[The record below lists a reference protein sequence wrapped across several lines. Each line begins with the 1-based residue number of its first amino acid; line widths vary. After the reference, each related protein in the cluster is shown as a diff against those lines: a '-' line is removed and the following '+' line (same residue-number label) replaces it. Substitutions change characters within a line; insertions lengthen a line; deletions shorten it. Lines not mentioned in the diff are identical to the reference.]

1 MLNNFL
7 TELRRAIPSERIY
20 TDELRTLGWGTDAS
34 FYRQIPKVVIR
45 SDGEEEISQIVK
57 LCQKYKLPFTF
68 RAAGTSLSGQSC
80 TDSVLIVAGKHW
92 EKWSIED
99 SEESN
104 LNIKLQPGIV
114 GSRVNEILK
123 PYGRVFPPDPASIG
137 SAMVGGIVI
146 NNASGMNCGVHANSD
161 RMMVSARIIL
171 TDGTILDTGDK
182 ASREAFRQSH
192 PEFIKKIEE
201 LRDKVRADEEL
212 ASRIRTKYSIK
223 NVTGLNL
230 RPLIAYDDPFDIIAH
245 SMVGSEGTLAFLS
258 EVTMKTLIDYKY
270 KASAMVYFLTMKE
283 SCEAV
288 VAMKKLKAGEEDL
301 KMSAENLM
309 VKSAEM
315 LDYMSLNSVD
325 DPVFLQYKRDV
336 DAGKIEGV
344 EPGDY
349 HNLTAILT
357 ETKGITHE
365 QLLEK
370 IEKIKECLGQ
380 FRLYIPAEFT
390 EDPAVYGK
398 YWAIRSGI
406 FPSVGGT
413 RPVGTSCLIEDV
425 AFPIESLPEATV
437 KLQKLIADHGYSDAC
452 IYGHA
457 FEGNYHFI
465 LNQSFADEHEVARYA
480 EMMRDVAKLVVEGY
494 DGSLKAE
501 HGTGRNMAPFV
512 KYEWGEK
519 AYEAMRELKAIFD
532 PDGLLNQGVIFNDDP
547 DCFIKCLKPLPVLDY
562 DFDSVPDGG
571 HYLMDPKLS
580 TAKETIEQVKRA
592 NKCIECGFCEVNCM
606 SCGLTLS
613 SRMRIAVQREIRE
626 LEATGKNPE
635 RAATLRKQYKYYG
648 DQTCATDGLC
658 STSCPMKIN
667 TGELTHLIRQL
678 DMNRSKAGYKVGE
691 FAANHMAGIKSGL
704 RVVLDVAHAAHV
716 TLGPTLMTS
725 VCRTMNKMGL
735 PLWTTAMPKKKRQ
748 PKPSDLTQFIIEK
761 SLTPTPSPI
770 GEKNS
775 GAAEAAPSRGR
786 TEGASK
792 VVYFPS
798 CINQTMGQSKQG
810 GKKHDL
816 VDEVIQLMAKAGYE
830 VIFPEGMERM
840 CCGQIWE
847 SKGMLDI
854 ADRKSAELEAALWK
868 ASEEGKYPVLCAQSP
883 CLHRMKKVMGE
894 QEQNDARIGSA
905 EREEARREGKVM
917 KKMKLYEPA
926 EFIMKYLVPRL
937 DFHPID
943 RPIALHITCSTRQ
956 MGVADDLINLA
967 KLCSTK
973 VFLPEGVGCC
983 GFAGDRGFTYP
994 ELNKYGLRKLRP
1006 QIEANHIEV
1015 GYSNSR
1021 TCEIG
1026 LETNTGIPYMSIVY
1040 LVNECTTPK
1049 QLSE

>member
-1 MLNNFL
+1 MLNQFL
-7 TELRRAIPSERIY
+7 SDIRGFIPSDRIY

-45 SDGEEEISQIVK
+45 SDGEQEISKIVK
-57 LCQKYKLPFTF
+57 ACQKYKLPYTF

-92 EKWSIED
+92 EDFMLPPNGETIT
-99 SEESN
+99 
-104 LNIKLQPGIV
+104 LQPGIV
-114 GSRVNEILK
+114 GARVNEILK
-123 PYGRVFPPDPASIG
+123 PLGRVFPPDPASIG

-161 RMMVSARIIL
+161 RMMISAKIIL
-171 TDGTILDTGDK
+171 TDGTILDTGSEE
-182 ASREAFRQSH
+182 SREAFRKSH
-192 PEFIKKIEE
+192 PEFVKKIEA
-201 LRDKVRADEEL
+201 LRDKVRADEQL

-325 DPVFLQYKRDV
+325 DPVFLQYKKDV

-370 IEKIKECLGQ
+370 IEKIKACLGQ

-413 RPVGTSCLIEDV
+413 RPIGTSCLIEDV

-519 AYEAMRELKAIFD
+519 AFEVMKELKNIFD

-571 HYLMDPKLS
+571 HYLMDPTLS

-626 LEATGKNPE
+626 LEATGKDPE

-678 DMNRSKAGYKVGE
+678 DMNHSKLGYQVGE

-716 TLGPTLMTS
+716 TLGPTLMTN

-748 PKPSDLTQFIIEK
+748 PKKSDLTQFIIEK
-761 SLTPTPSPI
+761 SLPSPTPSLP
-770 GEKNS
+770 NS
-775 GAAEAAPSRGR
+775 STPL
-786 TEGASK
+786 K

-798 CINQTMGQSKQG
+798 CINQTMGQSRKG
-810 GKKHDL
+810 GKVHDL

-830 VIFPEGMERM
+830 VIFPEGMEKM

-894 QEQNDARIGSA
+894 REQSDACIGSA
-905 EREEARREGKVM
+905 EREEARPEGKVM
-917 KKMKLYEPA
+917 HKMKLYEPA

-943 RPIALHITCSTRQ
+943 RPVALHITCSTRQ

-967 KLCSTK
+967 KMCSTK
-973 VFLPEGVGCC
+973 VYLPEGVGCC
-983 GFAGDRGFTYP
+983 GFAGDRGFTFP
-994 ELNKYGLRKLRP
+994 EMNRYALRKLRP
-1006 QIEANHIEV
+1006 QIEFNHIEV

-1040 LVNECTTPK
+1040 LVNECTTAK
-1049 QLSE
+1049 K

>member
-1 MLNNFL
+1 MLDQFL
-7 TELRRAIPSERIY
+7 SDLKQLLPNDRIY

-45 SDGEEEISQIVK
+45 SDGEEEISKIIQ
-57 LCQKYKLPFTF
+57 LCQKHKMPLTF

-92 EKWSIED
+92 EKYEIGKNQD
-99 SEESN
+99 T
-104 LNIKLQPGIV
+104 IKLQPGIV
-114 GSRVNEILK
+114 GARVNEILK

-171 TDGTILDTGDK
+171 TDGTILDTSNEE
-182 ASREAFRQSH
+182 SRRAFRQSH
-192 PEFIKKIEE
+192 PEFLEKIEA
-201 LRDKVRADEEL
+201 LRDKVRANEKL

-230 RPLIAYDDPFDIIAH
+230 RPLVAYDDPFDIIAH

-258 EVTMKTLIDYKY
+258 EVTMKTLHDYKY

-288 VAMKKLKAGEEDL
+288 VAMKKMKAGEDDL
-301 KMSAENLM
+301 TYSAENLV

-315 LDYMSLNSVD
+315 LDYMSLASVD
-325 DPVFLQYKRDV
+325 DPVYLQYKKDV
-336 DAGKIEGV
+336 DAGKIPDV
-344 EPGDY
+344 KPGDY
-349 HNLTAILT
+349 KGLTAILT

-370 IEKIKECLGQ
+370 IAKIQDCLSQ
-380 FRLYIPAEFT
+380 FKLYIPAEFT

-413 RPVGTSCLIEDV
+413 RPIGTSCLIEDV

-437 KLQKLIADHGYSDAC
+437 KLQKLIADHGYNDAC

-512 KYEWGEK
+512 QYEWGDE
-519 AYEAMRELKAIFD
+519 AYEAMKELKAIFD
-532 PDGLLNQGVIFNDDP
+532 PDNLLNRGVIFNYDP
-547 DCFIKCLKPLPVLDY
+547 DCFIKDLKPLPVLDY
-562 DFDSVPDGG
+562 DFASVPDGG
-571 HYLMDPKLS
+571 HYLMEPEHS

-613 SRMRIAVQREIRE
+613 SRMRIAVQREILY
-626 LEATGKNPE
+626 LEKTGQNPE

-648 DQTCATDGLC
+648 DQTCAADGLC

-678 DMNRSKAGYKVGE
+678 DMNKNPMGYKVGE

-704 RVVLDVAHAAHV
+704 RVVLDVAHVAHV
-716 TLGPTLMTS
+716 TLGPTLMTT
-725 VCRTMNKMGL
+725 VCRTMNKMGM

-748 PKPSDLTQFIIEK
+748 PKKSDLTQFIIEK
-761 SLTPTPSPI
+761 SIPHH
-770 GEKNS
+770 
-775 GAAEAAPSRGR
+775 
-786 TEGASK
+786 EGQHSDLK

-798 CINQTMGQSKQG
+798 CINQTMGLSKEAPF
-810 GKKHDL
+810 KHAL

-868 ASEEGKYPVLCAQSP
+868 ASEQGKYPVLCGQSP
-883 CLHRMKKVMGE
+883 CLHRMK
-894 QEQNDARIGSA
+894 
-905 EREEARREGKVM
+905 KVM

-926 EFIMKYLVPRL
+926 EFIMTYLKDRL
-937 DFHPID
+937 DFHPTD
-943 RPIALHITCSTRQ
+943 KPIAIHITCSTRQ
-956 MGVADDLINLA
+956 MGVDKDMIALA
-967 KLCSTK
+967 KLCSNN
-973 VFLPEGVGCC
+973 VLIPEGVGCC
-983 GFAGDRGFTYP
+983 GFAGDRGFTFP
-994 ELNKYGLRKLRP
+994 ELNRYGLRKLKP
-1006 QIEANHIEV
+1006 QIEKNKIEV

-1026 LETNTGIPYMSIVY
+1026 LEANTGIPYLNIVH
-1040 LVNECTTPK
+1040 LVNISTTAK
-1049 QLSE
+1049 K

>member
-1 MLNNFL
+1 MIQQFL
-7 TELRRAIPSERIY
+7 SELRQFILSDRVY

-45 SDGEEEISQIVK
+45 SDGEAEISKIVQ
-57 LCQKYKLPFTF
+57 LCKKHKCPFTF

-92 EKWSIED
+92 EKYELAAD
-99 SEESN
+99 KES
-104 LNIKLQPGIV
+104 IKLQPGIV
-114 GSRVNEILK
+114 GGRVNQILK

-137 SAMVGGIVI
+137 SAMVGGIVV

-161 RMMVSARIIL
+161 RMMLSARIIL
-171 TDGTILDTGDK
+171 TDGTVLDTGSEE
-182 ASREAFRQSH
+182 SREEFRKTH
-192 PEFIKKIEE
+192 PDFLDRIEK
-201 LRDKVRADEEL
+201 LRDRVRADKDL
-212 ASRIRTKYSIK
+212 ADRISRKYSIK

-230 RPLIAYDDPFDIIAH
+230 RPLVAYDDPFDIIAH
-245 SMVGSEGTLAFLS
+245 SMVGSEGTLGFLS
-258 EVTMKTLIDYKY
+258 EVTMKTLKDYPF
-270 KASAMVYFLTMKE
+270 KASAMVYFMTMKE

-288 VAMKKLKAGEEDL
+288 VAMKKMKAGEEDL
-301 KMSAENLM
+301 AYSAENLV

-315 LDYMSLNSVD
+315 LDYKSLSSVD
-325 DPVFLQYKRDV
+325 DPVYLQYQKDV

-365 QLLEK
+365 QLLDK
-370 IEKIKECLGQ
+370 IERIKECLGQ
-380 FRLYIPAEFT
+380 FRLYIPADCAPHSDLQVGEFT

-437 KLQKLIADHGYSDAC
+437 KLQKLIADHGYDDAC

-465 LNQSFADEHEVARYA
+465 LNQSFKSKNEVDRYA

-512 KYEWGEK
+512 KYEWGDK
-519 AYEAMRELKAIFD
+519 AYEVMKELKAIFD

-547 DCFIKCLKPLPVLDY
+547 ECFIKCLKPLPVLDY
-562 DFDSVPDGG
+562 DFKSIPDGG
-571 HYLMDPKLS
+571 SYLMNSKLS

-613 SRMRIAVQREIRE
+613 SRMRIAVQREICY
-626 LEATGKNPE
+626 LEATGANPQ
-635 RAATLRKQYKYYG
+635 RAAALRKQYKYYG

-678 DMNRSKAGYKVGE
+678 DMNRSTLGYQVGE

-716 TLGPTLMTS
+716 TLGPTLMTN
-725 VCRTMNKMGL
+725 VCRGMNKLGL

-748 PKPSDLTQFIIEK
+748 PKKSDLTQFIIEK
-761 SLTPTPSPI
+761 SIPQK
-770 GEKNS
+770 EKEHS
-775 GAAEAAPSRGR
+775 DL
-786 TEGASK
+786 K

-810 GKKHDL
+810 GKIHDL

-830 VIFPEGMERM
+830 VIFPEGMEKM
-840 CCGQIWE
+840 CCGQSWE

-868 ASEEGKYPVLCAQSP
+868 ASERGKYPVLCAQSP
-883 CLHRMKKVMGE
+883 CLHRM
-894 QEQNDARIGSA
+894 R
-905 EREEARREGKVM
+905 KVM

-926 EFIMKYLVPRL
+926 EFIMTYLVDRL

-943 RPIALHITCSTRQ
+943 RPLALHITCSTRQ
-956 MGVADDLINLA
+956 MGVADHLINLA
-967 KLCSTK
+967 KMCSTK

-983 GFAGDRGFTYP
+983 GFAGDRGFTFP

-1040 LVNECTTPK
+1040 LVNECTTK
-1049 QLSE
+1049 KG

>member
-1 MLNNFL
+1 MTTSTNAKPEVDSRQYKVFL
-7 TELRRAIPSERIY
+7 DEIKQFIPSDRIY

-34 FYRQIPKVVIR
+34 FYRQIPKAVIR
-45 SDGEEEISQIVK
+45 SDGEEEVSKIIRA
-57 LCQKYKLPFTF
+57 CNKYKLPFTF
-68 RAAGTSLSGQSC
+68 RAAGTSLSGQSIS
-80 TDSVLIVAGKHW
+80 DSILIVAGKHW
-92 EKWSIED
+92 EKYEIGPGQD
-99 SEESN
+99 T
-104 LNIKLQPGIV
+104 IRMQPGIV

-137 SAMVGGIVI
+137 SAMVGGIVC

-161 RMMVSARIIL
+161 RMMVSARLIL
-171 TDGTILDTGDK
+171 TDGTVVDTGDEQSK
-182 ASREAFRQSH
+182 AAFRKSH
-192 PEFIKKIEE
+192 PEFIQKIEA
-201 LRDKVRADEEL
+201 LRDKVRADKEL
-212 ASRIRTKYSIK
+212 AERIRVKYSIK

-230 RPLIAYDDPFDIIAH
+230 RPLIAYDDPFDIMAH

-258 EVTMKTLIDYKY
+258 EVTMKTLHDYKF

-288 VAMKKLKAGEEDL
+288 VAMKKLKSGEEDL
-301 KMSAENLM
+301 KMSAENLV

-325 DPVFLQYKRDV
+325 DPVYLQYKKDV

-344 EPGDY
+344 KPGDY

-365 QLLEK
+365 QLLSK
-370 IEKIKECLGQ
+370 IKQIKECLGQ

-425 AFPIESLPEATV
+425 AFHIEDLPEATV

-465 LNQSFADEHEVARYA
+465 LNQSFKSDSEVKRYE
-480 EMMRDVAKLVVEGY
+480 EMMRDVARLVVEEY

-512 KYEWGEK
+512 KYEWRDK
-519 AYEAMRELKAIFD
+519 AYEAMKELKAIFD
-532 PDGLLNQGVIFNDDP
+532 PNGLLNQGVIFNDDP
-547 DCFIKCLKPLPVLDY
+547 ECFIKCLKPLPVLDY
-562 DFDSVPDGG
+562 DFDKVPDGG
-571 HYLMDPKLS
+571 VYLKLEGGTVS
-580 TAKETIEQVKRA
+580 TAKETIAAVKRA

-626 LEATGKNPE
+626 LENTGANPE
-635 RAATLRKQYKYYG
+635 RVATLKKQYKYYG

-667 TGELTHLIRQL
+667 TGELTHLIRQM
-678 DMNRSKAGYKVGE
+678 DMLHNKMGYKVGE
-691 FAANHMAGIKSGL
+691 FAANHMSGIKSGL
-704 RVVLDVAHAAHV
+704 RVVLDVAHLGHV
-716 TLGPTLMTS
+716 TLGPKLMTNI
-725 VCRTMNKMGL
+725 CRGMNKMGL
-735 PLWTTAMPKKKRQ
+735 PLWTTAMPKKKKQ
-748 PKPSDLTQFIIEK
+748 PKPGSHVGKAETEDL
-761 SLTPTPSPI
+761 
-770 GEKNS
+770 
-775 GAAEAAPSRGR
+775 
-786 TEGASK
+786 K

-798 CINQTMGQSKQG
+798 CINQTMGLSKEAPVE
-810 GKKHDL
+810 HPL
-816 VDEVIQLMAKAGYE
+816 VDEVCHLLNKAGYE
-830 VIFPEGMERM
+830 VIFPENMNKM

-854 ADRKSAELEAALWK
+854 ADRKSGELEEALWK
-868 ASEEGKYPVLCAQSP
+868 ASEQGRYPVLCAQSP
-883 CLHRMKKVMGE
+883 CLHRMKKVM
-894 QEQNDARIGSA
+894 
-905 EREEARREGKVM
+905 

-926 EFIMKYLVPRL
+926 EFIMTFLKDRL

-943 RPIALHITCSTRQ
+943 RRIALHLTCSTRE
-956 MGVADDLINLA
+956 MGVADDLIALA
-967 KLCSTK
+967 KLCSNN
-973 VFLPEGVGCC
+973 VYLPEGVGCC
-983 GFAGDRGFTYP
+983 GFAGDRGFTFP
-994 ELNKYGLRKLRP
+994 EMNKYALRKLRP
-1006 QIEANHIEV
+1006 QIEEHHIEV

-1026 LETNTGIPYMSIVY
+1026 LQTNTGIPYMSIVY
-1040 LVNECTTPK
+1040 LVNECTTK
-1049 QLSE
+1049 KAK

>member
-1 MLNNFL
+1 MPMTNNSLSQVYVDFL
-7 TELRRAIPSERIY
+7 RDLKQFVSSDRVY

-45 SDGEEEISQIVK
+45 SDGEEEISQIVS
-57 LCQKYKLPFTF
+57 LCKKYRLPFTF

-92 EKWSIED
+92 EKYSLADNRETIT
-99 SEESN
+99 
-104 LNIKLQPGIV
+104 LQPGIV
-114 GSRVNEILK
+114 GARVNEILR

-137 SAMVGGIVI
+137 AAMVGGIVI

-161 RMMVSARIIL
+161 RMLVSARIIL
-171 TDGTILDTGDK
+171 TDGTILDTGNPE
-182 ASREAFRQSH
+182 SRKRFSESH
-192 PEFIKKIEE
+192 PELIARIEA
-201 LRDKVRADEEL
+201 LRDRVRADEEL
-212 ASRIRTKYSIK
+212 RTRILNKYSIK

-230 RPLIAYDDPFDIIAH
+230 RPLVAYDDPFDIIAH

-258 EVTMKTLIDYKY
+258 EVTMRTLKDYPF
-270 KASAMVYFLTMKE
+270 KASAMVYFQSMRE

-288 VAMKKLKAGEEDL
+288 VAMKKLKAGNEDL
-301 KMSAENLM
+301 AMSAEQLM

-315 LDYMSLNSVD
+315 LDYKSLSSVD
-325 DPVFLQYKRDV
+325 DPVFLQYKKDV
-336 DAGKIEGV
+336 DAGRIEGV
-344 EPGDY
+344 QPGDY

-357 ETKGITHE
+357 ETKAVTHE
-365 QLLEK
+365 QLLQK
-370 IEKIKECLGQ
+370 IEKIKDCLSQ
-380 FRLYIPAEFT
+380 FRLYIPAESSSGDGSPISNDGVSFT
-390 EDPAVYGK
+390 EDPAVYGR

-437 KLQKLIADHGYSDAC
+437 KLQKLIADHGYDDAC

-465 LNQSFADEHEVARYA
+465 LNQSFADENEVARYA
-480 EMMRDVAKLVVEGY
+480 EMMRAVARLVVEGY

-519 AYEAMRELKAIFD
+519 AYDVMKELKAIFD

-547 DCFIKCLKPLPVLDY
+547 DCYIKCLKPLPVLDY
-562 DFDSVPDGG
+562 DFDAVPDGG
-571 HYLMDPKLS
+571 HYLMDPLLS
-580 TAKETIEQVKRA
+580 TAKETVEQVKRA

-613 SRMRIAVQREIRE
+613 SRMRIAVQREIRH
-626 LEATGKNPE
+626 LTAQLRVGGDSV
-635 RAATLRKQYKYYG
+635 AAIQDRLDTLKQQYKYYG

-678 DMNRSKAGYKVGE
+678 DMNESSLGYRVGE
-691 FAANHMAGIKSGL
+691 FAANHMAGIKKGL
-704 RVVLDVAHAAHV
+704 RVVLDVAHLGHI
-716 TLGPTLMTS
+716 TLGPSLMTS
-725 VCRTMNKMGL
+725 VCRGMNKMGL
-735 PLWTTAMPKKKRQ
+735 PLWTTAMPKKHRQ
-748 PKPSDLTQFIIEK
+748 PKKSDLTQFIIEK
-761 SLTPTPSPI
+761 SISHPSDV
-770 GEKNS
+770 S
-775 GAAEAAPSRGR
+775 HQTSDL
-786 TEGASK
+786 K

-798 CINQTMGQSKQG
+798 CINQTMGQSKSG
-810 GKKHDL
+810 GKIHDL

-830 VIFPEGMERM
+830 VVFPEGMERM

-868 ASEEGKYPVLCAQSP
+868 ASEEGKFPVLCAQSP
-883 CLHRMKKVMGE
+883 CLHRMRKVMH
-894 QEQNDARIGSA
+894 
-905 EREEARREGKVM
+905 
-917 KKMKLYEPA
+917 KMKLYEPA
-926 EFIMKYLVPRL
+926 EFIMKYLVDRL
-937 DFHPID
+937 DFHPTD
-943 RPIALHITCSTRQ
+943 KHIALHLTCSTRQ
-956 MGVADDLINLA
+956 MGVDKDMIALA
-967 KLCSTK
+967 KLCSTN

-983 GFAGDRGFTYP
+983 GFAGDRGFTFP
-994 ELNKYGLRKLRP
+994 ELNRYGLRKLRP

-1026 LETNTGIPYMSIVY
+1026 LETNAGIPYMSIVY

-1049 QLSE
+1049 K

>member
-1 MLNNFL
+1 MIQQFL
-7 TELRRAIPSERIY
+7 SELRQFIPSDRVY

-45 SDGEEEISQIVK
+45 SDGEAEISKIVQ
-57 LCQKYKLPFTF
+57 LCKKHKCPFTF

-92 EKWSIED
+92 EKYELAAD
-99 SEESN
+99 KES
-104 LNIKLQPGIV
+104 IKLQPGIV
-114 GSRVNEILK
+114 GGRVNQILK

-137 SAMVGGIVI
+137 SAMVGGIVV

-161 RMMVSARIIL
+161 RMMLSARIIL
-171 TDGTILDTGDK
+171 PDGTVLDTGSEE
-182 ASREAFRQSH
+182 SREEFRKTH
-192 PEFIKKIEE
+192 PDFLDRIEK
-201 LRDKVRADEEL
+201 LRDRVRADKDL
-212 ASRIRTKYSIK
+212 ADRISRKYSIK

-230 RPLIAYDDPFDIIAH
+230 RPLVAYDDPFDIIAH
-245 SMVGSEGTLAFLS
+245 SMVGSEGTLGFLS
-258 EVTMKTLIDYKY
+258 EVTMKTLKDYPF
-270 KASAMVYFLTMKE
+270 KASAMVYFMTMKE

-288 VAMKKLKAGEEDL
+288 VAMKKMKAGEEDL
-301 KMSAENLM
+301 AYSAENLV

-315 LDYMSLNSVD
+315 LDYKSLSSVD
-325 DPVFLQYKRDV
+325 DPVYLQYQKDV

-365 QLLEK
+365 QLLDK
-370 IEKIKECLGQ
+370 IERIKECLGQ
-380 FRLYIPAEFT
+380 FRLYIPADCAPHSDLQVGEFT

-437 KLQKLIADHGYSDAC
+437 KLQKLIADHGYDDAC

-465 LNQSFADEHEVARYA
+465 LNQSFKSKNEVDRYA

-512 KYEWGEK
+512 KYEWGDK
-519 AYEAMRELKAIFD
+519 AYEVMKELKTIFD

-547 DCFIKCLKPLPVLDY
+547 ECFIKCLKPLPVLDY
-562 DFDSVPDGG
+562 DFKSIPDGG
-571 HYLMDPKLS
+571 SYLMDSKLS

-613 SRMRIAVQREIRE
+613 SRMRIAVQREICY
-626 LEATGKNPE
+626 LEATGANPQ
-635 RAATLRKQYKYYG
+635 RAAALRKQYKYYG

-678 DMNRSKAGYKVGE
+678 DMNRSTLGYQVGE

-716 TLGPTLMTS
+716 TLGPTLMTN
-725 VCRTMNKMGL
+725 VCRGMNKLGL

-748 PKPSDLTQFIIEK
+748 PKKSDLTQFIIEK
-761 SLTPTPSPI
+761 SIPQK
-770 GEKNS
+770 EKEHS
-775 GAAEAAPSRGR
+775 DL
-786 TEGASK
+786 K

-810 GKKHDL
+810 GKIHDL

-830 VIFPEGMERM
+830 VIFPEGMEKM

-868 ASEEGKYPVLCAQSP
+868 ASERGKYPVLCAQSP
-883 CLHRMKKVMGE
+883 CLHRM
-894 QEQNDARIGSA
+894 R
-905 EREEARREGKVM
+905 KVM

-926 EFIMKYLVPRL
+926 EFIMTYLVDRL

-943 RPIALHITCSTRQ
+943 RPLALHITCSTRQ
-956 MGVADDLINLA
+956 MGVADHLINLA
-967 KLCSTK
+967 KMCSTK

-983 GFAGDRGFTYP
+983 GFAGDRGFTFP

-1040 LVNECTTPK
+1040 LVNECTTK
-1049 QLSE
+1049 KG

>member
-1 MLNNFL
+1 MLNQFL
-7 TELRRAIPSERIY
+7 SDLRQVMSSDRIY

-34 FYRQIPKVVIR
+34 FYRQIPKVVVR
-45 SDGEEEISQIVK
+45 SDGEAEISKIVQ
-57 LCQKYKLPFTF
+57 LCRKYKLPFTF

-92 EKWSIED
+92 EKYKIINN
-99 SEESN
+99 EEF
-104 LNIKLQPGIV
+104 IKLQPGIV
-114 GSRVNEILK
+114 GARVNEILK

-171 TDGTILDTGDK
+171 TDGTILDMGDEE
-182 ASREAFRQSH
+182 SREAFRKSH
-192 PEFIKKIEE
+192 PEFLAKIEA

-258 EVTMKTLIDYKY
+258 EVTMKTLYDYKY

-288 VAMKKLKAGEEDL
+288 VAMKKLKAGEDDL
-301 KMSAENLM
+301 RMSAEDLM

-315 LDYMSLNSVD
+315 LDYKSLSSVD
-325 DPVFLQYKRDV
+325 DPVYLQYQKDV

-357 ETKGITHE
+357 ETKGVTHE

-370 IEKIKECLGQ
+370 IEAIKTCIGQ

-437 KLQKLIADHGYSDAC
+437 KLQKLIADHGYDDAC

-512 KYEWGEK
+512 KYEWGDK
-519 AYEAMRELKAIFD
+519 AYEIMKELKAIFD

-547 DCFIKCLKPLPVLDY
+547 DCFIKCLKPLPVLSFDY
-562 DFDSVPDGG
+562 DSVPDGG
-571 HYLMDPKLS
+571 KYLMDPKLS

-626 LEATGKNPE
+626 LEATGRDPQ

-667 TGELTHLIRQL
+667 TGELTHLIRQM
-678 DMNRSKAGYKVGE
+678 DMNNSTLGYQVGE

-716 TLGPTLMTS
+716 TLGPKLMTN

-735 PLWTTAMPKKKRQ
+735 PLWTTAMPKKRRQ

-761 SLTPTPSPI
+761 SIPQHEEQHSDF
-770 GEKNS
+770 
-775 GAAEAAPSRGR
+775 
-786 TEGASK
+786 K

-830 VIFPEGMERM
+830 VVFPKGMEKM

-854 ADRKSAELEAALWK
+854 ADRKSGELEKALWE
-868 ASEEGKYPVLCAQSP
+868 ASEQGKYPVLCAQSP
-883 CLHRMKKVMGE
+883 CLHRMKKVM
-894 QEQNDARIGSA
+894 
-905 EREEARREGKVM
+905 
-917 KKMKLYEPA
+917 KKMHLYEPA

-937 DFHPID
+937 DFHPTD

-967 KLCSTK
+967 KMCSTK
-973 VFLPEGVGCC
+973 VYLPEGVGCC
-983 GFAGDRGFTYP
+983 GFAGDRGFTFP
-994 ELNKYGLRKLRP
+994 EMNKYALRKLRP

-1049 QLSE
+1049 S

>member
-1 MLNNFL
+1 MNDQFLN
-7 TELRRAIPSERIY
+7 ELKQFVASDRIY
-20 TDELRTLGWGTDAS
+20 TDELRRLGWGTDAS
-34 FYRQIPKVVIR
+34 FYRQIPQIVVR
-45 SDGEEEISQIVK
+45 SDGEAEMARIVQ
-57 LCQKYKLPFTF
+57 LCQKYRLPFTF

-80 TDSVLIVAGKHW
+80 TDGVLIVAGKHW
-92 EKWSIED
+92 EKYKLADDHESIT
-99 SEESN
+99 
-104 LNIKLQPGIV
+104 LQPGIV
-114 GSRVNEILK
+114 GARVNEILR

-137 SAMVGGIVI
+137 SAMVGGILA

-161 RMMVSARIIL
+161 RMLVSARIIL

-182 ASREAFRQSH
+182 ESREQFSRTH
-192 PEFIKKIEE
+192 PEFIAKIEA
-201 LRDKVRADEEL
+201 LRDKVRADESL
-212 ASRIRTKYSIK
+212 ASRIRTKYLIK

-245 SMVGSEGTLAFLS
+245 SIVGSEGTLAFLS
-258 EVTMKTLIDYKY
+258 EATMKTLKDYPF
-270 KASAMVYFLTMKE
+270 KASAMVYFMTMKE

-288 VAMKKLKAGEEDL
+288 VAMKKMRAGKEDL
-301 KMSAENLM
+301 EYSAENLV

-315 LDYMSLNSVD
+315 LDYKSLSSVD
-325 DPVFLQYKRDV
+325 DPVYLKYKEDV
-336 DAGKIEGV
+336 DAGRIEGV
-344 EPGDY
+344 KPGDY

-357 ETKGITHE
+357 ETKGITHN

-370 IEKIKECLGQ
+370 IAAIKECLGT
-380 FRLYIPAEFT
+380 FRLYLPAEFT
-390 EDPAVYGK
+390 EDPAIYGK

-437 KLQKLIADHGYSDAC
+437 KLQKLIADHGYDDAC

-465 LNQSFADEHEVARYA
+465 LNQSFSDEHEVARYA
-480 EMMRDVAKLVVEGY
+480 EMMRDVAKLVVEEY

-519 AYEAMRELKAIFD
+519 AYEVMKELKAIFD
-532 PDGLLNQGVIFNDDP
+532 PTGLLNQGVIFNDDP
-547 DCFIKCLKPLPVLDY
+547 DCFIKYLKPLPVLDF

-571 HYLMDPKLS
+571 HYLMDSSLS

-613 SRMRIAVQREIRE
+613 SRMRIAVQREIRYLTAQIQGRE
-626 LEATGKNPE
+626 NSAADIRE
-635 RAATLRKQYKYYG
+635 RLDTLKRQYKYYG

-678 DMNRSKAGYKVGE
+678 DMNESPMGYKLGE

-704 RVVLDVAHAAHV
+704 RLVLDVAHLGHV
-716 TLGPTLMTS
+716 TLGPTLMTTIA
-725 VCRTMNKMGL
+725 RGMNKMGL

-761 SLTPTPSPI
+761 SVP
-770 GEKNS
+770 KNNS
-775 GAAEAAPSRGR
+775 QKQMAVSQL
-786 TEGASK
+786 K

-798 CINQTMGQSKQG
+798 CINQTMGQSRNG
-810 GKKHDL
+810 GKVHDL

-868 ASEEGKYPVLCAQSP
+868 ASEQGKHPVLCAQSP
-883 CLHRMKKVMGE
+883 CLHRM
-894 QEQNDARIGSA
+894 R
-905 EREEARREGKVM
+905 KVM

-926 EFIMKYLVPRL
+926 EFIMKYLVDRL
-937 DFHPID
+937 DFHQTD
-943 RPIALHITCSTRQ
+943 RIVALHLTCSTRQ
-956 MGVADDLINLA
+956 MGVDKDMIALA
-967 KLCSTK
+967 RLCSSN
-973 VFLPEGVGCC
+973 VFLPEGIGCC
-983 GFAGDRGFTYP
+983 GFAGDRGFTFP
-994 ELNKYGLRKLRP
+994 ELNRYGLRKLRP

-1026 LETNTGIPYMSIVY
+1026 LETNTGIPYMNIVY
-1040 LVNECTTPK
+1040 LVNECTTAK
-1049 QLSE
+1049 KA

>member
-1 MLNNFL
+1 MGWLKIENWECRMIKEFL
-7 TELRRAIPSERIY
+7 SDLRQFMPSDRIY

-34 FYRQIPKVVIR
+34 FYRQIPKVVLR
-45 SDGEEEISQIVK
+45 SDGEAEISKIVQ
-57 LCQKYKLPFTF
+57 LCKKYQLPFTF

-92 EKWSIED
+92 EGYRLADDHERIT
-99 SEESN
+99 
-104 LNIKLQPGIV
+104 LQPGIV
-114 GSRVNEILK
+114 GARVNQILK

-137 SAMVGGIVI
+137 SAMVGGIVV

-161 RMMVSARIIL
+161 RMMVSARMVL
-171 TDGTILDTGDK
+171 TDGTVLDTGDEE
-182 ASREAFRQSH
+182 SRAAFRRSH
-192 PEFIKKIEE
+192 LEMIKKIEA
-201 LRDKVRADEEL
+201 LRDRVRADEEL
-212 ASRIRTKYSIK
+212 ASRIRKKYSIK

-230 RPLIAYDDPFDIIAH
+230 RPLVAYDDPFDIIAH

-258 EVTMKTLIDYKY
+258 EVTMRTLKDYPY

-288 VAMKKLKAGEEDL
+288 VAMKKLKAGDEDL
-301 KMSAENLM
+301 AMSAENLM

-315 LDYMSLNSVD
+315 LDYMSLSSVD
-325 DPVFLQYKRDV
+325 DPVYLQYQKDV
-336 DAGKIEGV
+336 DAGKIPGV

-370 IEKIKECLGQ
+370 VERIKECLGQ
-380 FRLYIPAEFT
+380 FQLYIPAEFT
-390 EDPAVYGK
+390 EDPAIYGK

-437 KLQKLIADHGYSDAC
+437 KLQRLIADHGYADAC

-480 EMMRDVAKLVVEGY
+480 EMMRDVAKLVVEEY

-519 AYEAMRELKAIFD
+519 AYEVMKELKAIFD
-532 PDGLLNQGVIFNDDP
+532 PDGLLNRGVIFNDDP
-547 DCFIKCLKPLPVLDY
+547 DCFIKCLKPLPVLDFDY
-562 DFDSVPDGG
+562 DKVPDGG
-571 HYLMDPKLS
+571 HYLMDPSLS
-580 TAKETIEQVKRA
+580 TAQETVRQVKRA

-613 SRMRIAVQREIRE
+613 SRMRIAVQREIRH
-626 LEATGKNPE
+626 LTSTGENPE
-635 RAATLRKQYKYYG
+635 RLAKLKRQYKYYG

-667 TGELTHLIRQL
+667 TGELTHLIRQM
-678 DMNRSKAGYKVGE
+678 DMNESPTGYKIGE

-704 RVVLDVAHAAHV
+704 RVMLDVAHVAHV
-716 TLGPTLMTS
+716 TLGSTLMTDI
-725 VCRTMNKMGL
+725 CRGMNKMGL

-748 PKPSDLTQFIIEK
+748 PKPSDLTQMIIK
-761 SLTPTPSPI
+761 SI
-770 GEKNS
+770 EVRGEK
-775 GAAEAAPSRGR
+775 EEVRGKKQ
-786 TEGASK
+786 TSK

-798 CINQTMGQSKQG
+798 CINQTMGLSKESPVKQP
-810 GKKHDL
+810 L
-816 VDEVIQLMAKAGYE
+816 VDEICELMRKAGYE
-830 VIFPEGMERM
+830 VIFPEGMEKM

-883 CLHRMKKVMGE
+883 CLHRMKKVMH
-894 QEQNDARIGSA
+894 
-905 EREEARREGKVM
+905 
-917 KKMKLYEPA
+917 KMHLYEPA
-926 EFIMKYLVPRL
+926 EFIMKYLVERL

-943 RPIALHITCSTRQ
+943 RHVALHLTCSTRE
-956 MGVADDLINLA
+956 MGVDKDMITLA
-967 KLCSTK
+967 KMCSTN

-983 GFAGDRGFTYP
+983 GFAGDRGFTFP
-994 ELNKYGLRKLRP
+994 ELNQYGLRKLRP

-1026 LETNTGIPYMSIVY
+1026 LESNTGIPYMSIVY
-1040 LVNECTTPK
+1040 LVNECTSAK
-1049 QLSE
+1049 A

>member
-1 MLNNFL
+1 MTTTDNAMNGKKAQASHFHQENNNKFL
-7 TELRRAIPSERIY
+7 SELYQTLPKDRIY
-20 TDELRTLGWGTDAS
+20 TDELRTLAWGTDAG
-34 FYRQIPKVVIR
+34 FYRYIPRVVVR
-45 SDGEEEISQIVK
+45 SDGEKELAAIVK
-57 LCQKYKLPFTF
+57 TCRKHGVPFTF
-68 RAAGTSLSGQSC
+68 RAAGTSLSGQSVS
-80 TDSVLIVAGKHW
+80 DSVLIVAGKHW
-92 EKWSIED
+92 EQYTL
-99 SEESN
+99 EESGEV

-114 GSRVNEILK
+114 GARVNEILK
-123 PYGRVFPPDPASIG
+123 PFGRVFPPDPASIG
-137 SAMVGGIVI
+137 SAMVGGIVC

-171 TDGTILDTGDK
+171 TDGTIVDTGDEK
-182 ASREAFRQSH
+182 SKEEFRKSH
-192 PEFIKKIEE
+192 PEFIKKIED
-201 LRDKVRADEEL
+201 LRDRVRADEEL
-212 ASRIRTKYSIK
+212 SARIQKKYSIK

-230 RPLIAYDDPFDIIAH
+230 RPLIAYDDPFDIMAH

-258 EVTMKTLIDYKY
+258 EVTMKTLHDYKY
-270 KASAMVYFLTMKE
+270 KASAMVYFMTMKE

-288 VAMKKLKAGEEDL
+288 VAMKQLKSGDEDMA
-301 KMSAENLM
+301 MSAENLM

-315 LDYMSLNSVD
+315 LDYKSLSSVD
-325 DPVFLQYKRDV
+325 DPVYLQYQKDV

-344 EPGDY
+344 APGDY

-370 IEKIKECLGQ
+370 IAKIKECLGQ

-437 KLQKLIADHGYSDAC
+437 KLQRLIADHGYDDAC

-465 LNQSFADEHEVARYA
+465 LNQSFKSQSEVDRYA
-480 EMMRDVAKLVVEGY
+480 EMMRDVARLVVEEY

-519 AYEAMRELKAIFD
+519 AYEAMKELKQIFD
-532 PDGLLNQGVIFNDDP
+532 PEGLLNQGVIFNDDP
-547 DCFIKCLKPLPVLDY
+547 ECFIKCLKPLPVLDF
-562 DFDSVPDGG
+562 DFDKVPDAQFP
-571 HYLMDPKLS
+571 HLKS
-580 TAKETIEQVKRA
+580 TAQETIEAVQRA

-606 SCGLTLS
+606 SCGFTLS

-626 LEATGKNPE
+626 LTNTGANPE
-635 RAATLRKQYKYYG
+635 RLATLKRQYKYYG
-648 DQTCATDGLC
+648 DATCAADGLC

-667 TGELTHLIRQL
+667 TGELTHLIRQ
-678 DMNRSKAGYKVGE
+678 MNMNDCRMGYQAGE

-704 RVVLDVAHAAHV
+704 RVVLDVAN
-716 TLGPTLMTS
+716 LGHSVLGSSLMTS
-725 VCRTMNKMGL
+725 ICNGMNKMGL
-735 PLWTTAMPKKKRQ
+735 PLWTTAMPKPIKQ
-748 PKPSDLTQFIIEK
+748 PKATALNRDI
-761 SLTPTPSPI
+761 SPL
-770 GEKNS
+770 
-775 GAAEAAPSRGR
+775 
-786 TEGASK
+786 K

-798 CINQTMGQSKQG
+798 CINQTMGLAKGAPVKNS
-810 GKKHDL
+810 L
-816 VDEVIQLMAKAGYE
+816 VDETCRLLNKAGYE
-830 VIFPEGMERM
+830 VVFPEGMKKM

-854 ADRKSAELEAALWK
+854 ADRKSAELEEALWE
-868 ASEEGKYPVLCAQSP
+868 ASNEGQYPVLCDQSP
-883 CLHRMKKVMGE
+883 CLHRMKKVMK
-894 QEQNDARIGSA
+894 R
-905 EREEARREGKVM
+905 V
-917 KKMKLYEPA
+917 KLYEPA
-926 EFIMKYLVPRL
+926 EFIITYLKDRL

-943 RPIALHITCSTRQ
+943 RRVALHITCSTKE
-956 MGVADDLINLA
+956 MGVSEHLIALA
-967 KLCSTK
+967 RLCTPN

-994 ELNKYGLRKLRP
+994 EVNRYALRKLRP
-1006 QIEANHIEV
+1006 QIEQQHIEI

-1026 LETNTGIPYMSIVY
+1026 LQTNSGIPYMSIVY
-1040 LVNECTTPK
+1040 LVNECTTRK
-1049 QLSE
+1049 E

>member
-1 MLNNFL
+1 M
-7 TELRRAIPSERIY
+7 PSDRIY

-34 FYRQIPKVVIR
+34 FYRQIPKVVLR
-45 SDGEEEISQIVK
+45 SDGEAEISKIVQ
-57 LCQKYKLPFTF
+57 LCKKYQLPFTF

-92 EKWSIED
+92 EGYRLADDHERIT
-99 SEESN
+99 
-104 LNIKLQPGIV
+104 LQPGIV
-114 GSRVNEILK
+114 GARVNQILK

-137 SAMVGGIVI
+137 SAMVGGIVV

-161 RMMVSARIIL
+161 RMMVSARMVL
-171 TDGTILDTGDK
+171 TDGTVLDTGDEE
-182 ASREAFRQSH
+182 SRAAFRRSH
-192 PEFIKKIEE
+192 PEMIKKIEA
-201 LRDKVRADEEL
+201 LRDRVRADEEL
-212 ASRIRTKYSIK
+212 ASRIRKKYSIK

-230 RPLIAYDDPFDIIAH
+230 RPLVAYDDPFDIIAH

-258 EVTMKTLIDYKY
+258 EVTMRTLKDYPY

-288 VAMKKLKAGEEDL
+288 VAMKKLKAGDEDL
-301 KMSAENLM
+301 AMSAENLM

-315 LDYMSLNSVD
+315 LDYMSLSSVD
-325 DPVFLQYKRDV
+325 DPVYLQYQKDV
-336 DAGKIEGV
+336 DAGKIPGV

-370 IEKIKECLGQ
+370 VERIKECLGQ
-380 FRLYIPAEFT
+380 FQLYIPAEFT
-390 EDPAVYGK
+390 EDPAIYGK

-437 KLQKLIADHGYSDAC
+437 KLQRLIADHGYADAC

-480 EMMRDVAKLVVEGY
+480 EMMRDVAKLVVEEY

-519 AYEAMRELKAIFD
+519 AYEVMKELKAIFD
-532 PDGLLNQGVIFNDDP
+532 PDGLLNRGVIFNDDP
-547 DCFIKCLKPLPVLDY
+547 DCFIKCLKPLPVLDFDY
-562 DFDSVPDGG
+562 DKVPDGG
-571 HYLMDPKLS
+571 HYLMEPSLS
-580 TAKETIEQVKRA
+580 TAQETVRQVKRA

-613 SRMRIAVQREIRE
+613 SRMRIAVQREIRH
-626 LEATGKNPE
+626 LTSTGENPE
-635 RAATLRKQYKYYG
+635 RLAKLKRQYKYYG

-667 TGELTHLIRQL
+667 TGELTHLIRQM
-678 DMNRSKAGYKVGE
+678 DMNESPTGYKIGE

-704 RVVLDVAHAAHV
+704 RVMLDVAHVAHV
-716 TLGPTLMTS
+716 TLGSTLMTDI
-725 VCRTMNKMGL
+725 CRGMNKMGL

-748 PKPSDLTQFIIEK
+748 PKPSDLTQMIIK
-761 SLTPTPSPI
+761 SI
-770 GEKNS
+770 EVRGEK
-775 GAAEAAPSRGR
+775 EEVRGKKQ
-786 TEGASK
+786 TSK

-798 CINQTMGQSKQG
+798 CINQTMGLSKESPVKQP
-810 GKKHDL
+810 L
-816 VDEVIQLMAKAGYE
+816 VDEICELMRKAGYE
-830 VIFPEGMERM
+830 VIFPEGMEKM

-883 CLHRMKKVMGE
+883 CLHRMKKVMH
-894 QEQNDARIGSA
+894 
-905 EREEARREGKVM
+905 
-917 KKMKLYEPA
+917 KMHLYEPA
-926 EFIMKYLVPRL
+926 EFIMKYLVERL

-943 RPIALHITCSTRQ
+943 RHVALHLTCSTRE
-956 MGVADDLINLA
+956 MGVDKDMIALA
-967 KLCSTK
+967 KMCSTN

-983 GFAGDRGFTYP
+983 GFAGDRGFTFP
-994 ELNKYGLRKLRP
+994 ELNQYGLRKLRP

-1026 LETNTGIPYMSIVY
+1026 LESNTGIPYMSIVY
-1040 LVNECTTPK
+1040 LVNECTSAK
-1049 QLSE
+1049 A

>member
-1 MLNNFL
+1 MIHQFL
-7 TELRRAIPSERIY
+7 AELRQFIPSDRIY

-45 SDGEEEISQIVK
+45 SDGEEEISKIVK
-57 LCQKYKLPFTF
+57 ACKKHELPYTF

-92 EKWSIED
+92 EEYTVGENQDTIR
-99 SEESN
+99 
-104 LNIKLQPGIV
+104 LQPGIV
-114 GSRVNEILK
+114 GAKVNEILK
-123 PYGRVFPPDPASIG
+123 SYGRVFPPDPASIG

-161 RMMVSARIIL
+161 RMMVSARIVL
-171 TDGTILDTGDK
+171 TDGTILDTGDAK
-182 ASREAFRQSH
+182 SKESFRKSH
-192 PEFIKKIEE
+192 PDFIKKIED
-201 LRDKVRADEEL
+201 LRDKVRADGEL

-230 RPLIAYDDPFDIIAH
+230 RPLVAYDDPFDIIAH

-258 EVTMKTLIDYKY
+258 EVTMRTLYDYPY

-288 VAMKKLKAGEEDL
+288 VAMKKLMAGDEDL

-315 LDYMSLNSVD
+315 LDYMSLNAVD
-325 DPVFLQYKRDV
+325 DPVFLQYKKDV

-370 IEKIKECLGQ
+370 VAKIKECLGA

-413 RPVGTSCLIEDV
+413 RPIGTSCLIEDV
-425 AFPIESLPEATV
+425 AFPIDSLPEATV

-480 EMMRDVAKLVVEGY
+480 EMMRDVARLVVEEY

-512 KYEWGEK
+512 KYEWGDK
-519 AYEAMRELKAIFD
+519 AYQTMKELKAIFD

-547 DCFIKCLKPLPVLDY
+547 ECFIKCLKPLPVLDF
-562 DFDSVPDGG
+562 DFNKVPDGG
-571 HYLMDPKLS
+571 HYLMDPSLS

-613 SRMRIAVQREIRE
+613 SRMRIAVQREICE
-626 LEATGKNPE
+626 LEATGKDPE
-635 RAATLRKQYKYYG
+635 RVATLRKQYKYYG

-667 TGELTHLIRQL
+667 TGELTHLIRQM
-678 DMNRSKAGYKVGE
+678 DMNNNPMGYKVGE

-704 RVVLDVAHAAHV
+704 RVVLDVAHLGHI
-716 TLGPTLMTS
+716 TLGPKLMTN

-748 PKPSDLTQFIIEK
+748 PKQSDLTQFIIEK
-761 SLTPTPSPI
+761 SIPHTTDPKQQS
-770 GEKNS
+770 S
-775 GAAEAAPSRGR
+775 GL
-786 TEGASK
+786 K

-798 CINQTMGQSKQG
+798 CINQTMGQSKLS

-816 VDEVIQLMAKAGYE
+816 VDEVIQLLAKAGYE
-830 VIFPEGMERM
+830 TIFPKGMEKM

-854 ADRKSAELEAALWK
+854 ADRKSAELEQSLWE
-868 ASEEGKYPVLCAQSP
+868 ASEHGRYPVLCAQSP
-883 CLHRMKKVMGE
+883 CLHRMRKVMH
-894 QEQNDARIGSA
+894 
-905 EREEARREGKVM
+905 
-917 KKMKLYEPA
+917 KMKLYEPA
-926 EFIMKYLVPRL
+926 EFIIKYLVPRL

-943 RPIALHITCSTRQ
+943 RHIALHITCSTRQ
-956 MGVADDLINLA
+956 MGVADDLIALA
-967 KLCSTK
+967 KMCSNH
-973 VFLPEGVGCC
+973 VYLPEGVGCC

-1026 LETNTGIPYMSIVY
+1026 LETNTGIPYMNIVY
-1040 LVNECTTPK
+1040 LVQECTTRK
-1049 QLSE
+1049 TNL

>member
-1 MLNNFL
+1 MIEPFL
-7 TELRRAIPSERIY
+7 AELRQFIPSERIY

-45 SDGEEEISQIVK
+45 SDGEEEISRIVS
-57 LCQKYKLPFTF
+57 LCRQYKLPFTF

-92 EKWSIED
+92 EQYHLADDHNTIT
-99 SEESN
+99 
-104 LNIKLQPGIV
+104 LQPGIV
-114 GSRVNEILK
+114 GARVNQILK
-123 PYGRVFPPDPASIG
+123 PFGRVFPPDPASIG
-137 SAMVGGIVI
+137 SAMVGGIVT

-161 RMMVSARIIL
+161 RMLISARIIL
-171 TDGTILDTGDK
+171 TDGTVLDTGSEE
-182 ASREAFRQSH
+182 SREAFRKSH
-192 PEFIKKIEE
+192 PEFLTKIEA
-201 LRDKVRADEEL
+201 LRDKVRADKEL
-212 ASRIRTKYSIK
+212 AERISRKYSIK

-230 RPLIAYDDPFDIIAH
+230 RPLVAYDDAFDIIAH
-245 SMVGSEGTLAFLS
+245 SIVGSEGTLAFLS
-258 EVTMKTLIDYKY
+258 EVTMKTLKDYPF
-270 KASAMVYFLTMKE
+270 KASAMVYFMTMKE

-288 VAMKKLKAGEEDL
+288 VAMKKLKAGDEDQA
-301 KMSAENLM
+301 MSAEQLM

-315 LDYMSLNSVD
+315 LDYKSLSSVD
-325 DPVFLQYKRDV
+325 DPVFLQYKKDV
-336 DAGKIEGV
+336 DAGKIQGV
-344 EPGDY
+344 KPGDY

-357 ETKGITHE
+357 ETKSITHE

-370 IEKIKECLGQ
+370 IACIKDCLGQ
-380 FRLYIPAEFT
+380 FQLYIPAEFT
-390 EDPAVYGK
+390 EDPAIYGQ

-425 AFPIESLPEATV
+425 AFPIESLPDATV
-437 KLQKLIADHGYSDAC
+437 KLQKLIADHGYDDAC

-480 EMMRDVAKLVVEGY
+480 EMMRDVAKLVVEDY

-519 AYEAMRELKAIFD
+519 AYEVMKELKQIFD
-532 PDGLLNQGVIFNDDP
+532 PDGLLNQGVIFNNDP
-547 DCFIKCLKPLPVLDY
+547 DCFIKCLKPLPIL
-562 DFDSVPDGG
+562 DFDYSKVPDGG
-571 HYLMDPKLS
+571 RYLMDPALS
-580 TAKETIEQVKRA
+580 TAKETIEQVRRA

-613 SRMRIAVQREIRE
+613 SRMRIAVQREIRY
-626 LEATGKNPE
+626 LAKTGENPE
-635 RAATLRKQYKYYG
+635 RLATLKKQYKYYG

-667 TGELTHLIRQL
+667 TGELTHLIRQM
-678 DMNRSKAGYKVGE
+678 DMNDNPTGYKVGE
-691 FAANHMAGIKSGL
+691 FAANHMASIKSSL
-704 RVVLDVAHAAHV
+704 RVVLDVAHAAHI

-725 VCRTMNKMGL
+725 ICRGMNKMGM
-735 PLWTTAMPKKKRQ
+735 PLWTTAMPKKHRQ
-748 PKPSDLTQFIIEK
+748 PKKSDLTQFIIEK
-761 SLTPTPSPI
+761 SIPHKEESHSEL
-770 GEKNS
+770 
-775 GAAEAAPSRGR
+775 
-786 TEGASK
+786 K

-798 CINQTMGQSKQG
+798 CINQTMGQSKHG

-816 VDEVIQLMAKAGYE
+816 VDEVIQLMTKAGYE

-883 CLHRMKKVMGE
+883 CLHRMKKVMH
-894 QEQNDARIGSA
+894 
-905 EREEARREGKVM
+905 
-917 KKMKLYEPA
+917 KMNLYELA

-943 RPIALHITCSTRQ
+943 RHIALHLTCSTRQ
-956 MGVADDLINLA
+956 MGVDKDMIELA
-967 KLCSTK
+967 KLCSK
-973 VFLPEGVGCC
+973 NVFLPEGVGCC
-983 GFAGDRGFTYP
+983 GFAGDRGFTFP
-994 ELNKYGLRKLRP
+994 ELNRYGLRKLRP

-1026 LETNTGIPYMSIVY
+1026 LETNTGIPYMSIAY
-1040 LVNECTTPK
+1040 LVNECTTAK
-1049 QLSE
+1049 QQ

>member
-1 MLNNFL
+1 MIQQFL
-7 TELRRAIPSERIY
+7 SELRQFIPSDRVY

-45 SDGEEEISQIVK
+45 SDGEAEISKIVQ
-57 LCQKYKLPFTF
+57 LCKKHKCPFTF

-92 EKWSIED
+92 EKYELAAD
-99 SEESN
+99 KES
-104 LNIKLQPGIV
+104 IKLQPGIV
-114 GSRVNEILK
+114 GGRVNQILK

-137 SAMVGGIVI
+137 SAMVGGIVV

-161 RMMVSARIIL
+161 RMMLSARIIL
-171 TDGTILDTGDK
+171 PDGTVLDTGSEE
-182 ASREAFRQSH
+182 SREEFRKIH
-192 PEFIKKIEE
+192 PDFLDRIEK
-201 LRDKVRADEEL
+201 LRDRVRADKDL
-212 ASRIRTKYSIK
+212 ADRISRKYSIK
-223 NVTGLNL
+223 DVTGLNL
-230 RPLIAYDDPFDIIAH
+230 RPLVAYDDPFDIIAH
-245 SMVGSEGTLAFLS
+245 SMVGSEGTLGFLS
-258 EVTMKTLIDYKY
+258 EVTMKTLKDYPF
-270 KASAMVYFLTMKE
+270 KASAMVYFMTMKE

-288 VAMKKLKAGEEDL
+288 VAMKKMKAGEEDL
-301 KMSAENLM
+301 AYSAENLV

-315 LDYMSLNSVD
+315 LDYKSLSSVD
-325 DPVFLQYKRDV
+325 DPVYLQYQKDV

-365 QLLEK
+365 QLLDK
-370 IEKIKECLGQ
+370 IERIKECLGQ
-380 FRLYIPAEFT
+380 FCLYIPADCAPHSDLQVGEFT

-437 KLQKLIADHGYSDAC
+437 KLQKLIANHGYDDAC

-465 LNQSFADEHEVARYA
+465 LNQSFKSKNEVDRYA

-512 KYEWGEK
+512 KYEWGDK
-519 AYEAMRELKAIFD
+519 AYEVMKELKTIFD

-547 DCFIKCLKPLPVLDY
+547 ECFIKCLKPLPVLDY
-562 DFDSVPDGG
+562 DFKSIPDGG
-571 HYLMDPKLS
+571 SYLMDSKLS

-613 SRMRIAVQREIRE
+613 SRMRIAVQREICY
-626 LEATGKNPE
+626 LEATGANPQ
-635 RAATLRKQYKYYG
+635 RAAALRKQYKYYG

-678 DMNRSKAGYKVGE
+678 DMNRSMLGYQVGE

-716 TLGPTLMTS
+716 TLGPTLMTN
-725 VCRTMNKMGL
+725 VCRGMNKLGL

-748 PKPSDLTQFIIEK
+748 PKKSDLTQFIIEK
-761 SLTPTPSPI
+761 SIPQK
-770 GEKNS
+770 EKEHS
-775 GAAEAAPSRGR
+775 DL
-786 TEGASK
+786 K

-810 GKKHDL
+810 GKIHDL

-830 VIFPEGMERM
+830 VIFPEGMEKM

-868 ASEEGKYPVLCAQSP
+868 ASERGKYPVLCAQSP
-883 CLHRMKKVMGE
+883 CLHRM
-894 QEQNDARIGSA
+894 R
-905 EREEARREGKVM
+905 KVM

-926 EFIMKYLVPRL
+926 EFIMTYLVDRL

-943 RPIALHITCSTRQ
+943 RPLALHITCSTRQ

-967 KLCSTK
+967 KMCSTK

-983 GFAGDRGFTYP
+983 GFAGDRGFTFP

-1040 LVNECTTPK
+1040 LVNECTTK
-1049 QLSE
+1049 KG

>member
-1 MLNNFL
+1 MIDNAFL
-7 TELRRAIPSERIY
+7 SELRQVMPSERIY
-20 TDELRTLGWGTDAS
+20 TDELRRLGWGTDAS
-34 FYRQIPKVVIR
+34 FYRQIPKVVVR
-45 SDGEEEISQIVK
+45 SDGEEEMSRIIG
-57 LCQKYKLPFTF
+57 LCRKFKLPFTF

-92 EKWSIED
+92 EQYELAADK
-99 SEESN
+99 ES
-104 LNIKLQPGIV
+104 IKLQPGIV
-114 GSRVNEILK
+114 GARVNQILK
-123 PYGRVFPPDPASIG
+123 PFGRVFPPDPASIG
-137 SAMVGGIVI
+137 SAMVGGIVV

-161 RMMVSARIIL
+161 RMLLSARIVL
-171 TDGTILDTGDK
+171 TDGTILDTGDEK
-182 ASREAFRQSH
+182 SREEFRKTHPAF
-192 PEFIKKIEE
+192 IAKIED
-201 LRDKVRADEEL
+201 LRDKVRADKEL
-212 ASRIRTKYSIK
+212 TDRIVKKYSIK

-230 RPLIAYDDPFDIIAH
+230 RPLVAYDDPFDIIAH
-245 SMVGSEGTLAFLS
+245 SIVGSEGTLAFLS
-258 EVTMKTLIDYKY
+258 EVTMKTLKDYPF
-270 KASAMVYFLTMKE
+270 KASAMVYFMTMKE

-288 VAMKKLKAGEEDL
+288 VAMKKMKAGEEDL
-301 KMSAENLM
+301 EYSAENLV

-315 LDYMSLNSVD
+315 LDFKSLSSVD
-325 DPVFLQYKRDV
+325 DPVYLQYKEDV
-336 DAGKIEGV
+336 DAGKVDGV

-365 QLLEK
+365 QLLQKVEK
-370 IEKIKECLGQ
+370 IMECLSA

-413 RPVGTSCLIEDV
+413 RPLGTSCLIEDV

-437 KLQKLIADHGYSDAC
+437 KLQKLIADHGYDDAC

-480 EMMRDVAKLVVEGY
+480 EMMRDVAKLVVEDY

-519 AYEAMRELKAIFD
+519 AYEVMTELKQIFD
-532 PDGLLNQGVIFNDDP
+532 PDGLLNRGVIFNDDP
-547 DCFIKCLKPLPVLDY
+547 DCFIKCLKPLPVLDF

-571 HYLMDPKLS
+571 HYLMDPSLS

-613 SRMRIAVQREIRE
+613 SRMRIAVQREIRY
-626 LEATGKNPE
+626 LTKTGENPL
-635 RAATLRKQYKYYG
+635 RLVTLKKQYKYYG

-658 STSCPMKIN
+658 ATSCPMKIN
-667 TGELTHLIRQL
+667 TGELTHLIRQM
-678 DMNRSKAGYKVGE
+678 DMNENPAGYKMGE
-691 FAANHMAGIKSGL
+691 FAANHMSGIKSGL
-704 RVVLDVAHAAHV
+704 RVLLDVAHTAHV

-725 VCRTMNKMGL
+725 ICRGMNKMGL

-748 PKPSDLTQFIIEK
+748 PKPSDLTQMIIEK
-761 SLTPTPSPI
+761 SIPRPSAI
-770 GEKNS
+770 EHH
-775 GAAEAAPSRGR
+775 PSDL
-786 TEGASK
+786 K

-798 CINQTMGQSKQG
+798 CINQTMGVSKESPV
-810 GKKHDL
+810 KKSL
-816 VDEVIQLMAKAGYE
+816 VDEVCELIHKAGYE

-883 CLHRMKKVMGE
+883 CLHRMKKVMK
-894 QEQNDARIGSA
+894 R
-905 EREEARREGKVM
+905 
-917 KKMKLYEPA
+917 MKLYEPA
-926 EFIMKYLVPRL
+926 EFIMEYLVPHL
-937 DFHPID
+937 DFHPVD
-943 RPIALHITCSTRQ
+943 RHIALHLTCSTRE
-956 MGVADDLINLA
+956 MGVDKDMIALA
-967 KLCSTK
+967 KLCSTN

-983 GFAGDRGFTYP
+983 GFAGDRGFTFP
-994 ELNKYGLRKLRP
+994 ELNQYGLRKLRP
-1006 QIEANHIEV
+1006 QIEAHHIEV

-1026 LETNTGIPYMSIVY
+1026 LESNTGIPYMSIVY

-1049 QLSE
+1049 NTNR

>member
-1 MLNNFL
+1 M
-7 TELRRAIPSERIY
+7 
-20 TDELRTLGWGTDAS
+20 
-34 FYRQIPKVVIR
+34 
-45 SDGEEEISQIVK
+45 
-57 LCQKYKLPFTF
+57 
-68 RAAGTSLSGQSC
+68 
-80 TDSVLIVAGKHW
+80 
-92 EKWSIED
+92 
-99 SEESN
+99 
-104 LNIKLQPGIV
+104 
-114 GSRVNEILK
+114 
-123 PYGRVFPPDPASIG
+123 
-137 SAMVGGIVI
+137 
-146 NNASGMNCGVHANSD
+146 
-161 RMMVSARIIL
+161 
-171 TDGTILDTGDK
+171 LDTSSK
-182 ASREAFRQSH
+182 ESREAFRKSH
-192 PEFIKKIEE
+192 PEFLKKIED
-201 LRDKVRADEEL
+201 LRDKVRADKEL
-212 ASRIRTKYSIK
+212 ADRISKKYSIK

-258 EVTMKTLIDYKY
+258 EVTMKTLYDYKF

-325 DPVFLQYKRDV
+325 DPVFLQYKKDV

-344 EPGDY
+344 QPGDY

-357 ETKGITHE
+357 ETKGVTHE

-390 EDPAVYGK
+390 EDPAVFGK

-437 KLQKLIADHGYSDAC
+437 KLQKLIADHGYNDAC

-519 AYEAMRELKAIFD
+519 AYETMKELKAIFD
-532 PDGLLNQGVIFNDDP
+532 PEGLLNQGVIFNDDP
-547 DCFIKCLKPLPVLDY
+547 DCYIKCLKPLPVLSYDY
-562 DFDSVPDGG
+562 ASVPDGG
-571 HYLMDPKLS
+571 RYLMEPGLS
-580 TAKETIEQVKRA
+580 TAEETVEQVKRA

-613 SRMRIAVQREIRE
+613 SRMRIAVQREICD
-626 LEATGKNPE
+626 LEATGRDP
-635 RAATLRKQYKYYG
+635 RRLATLRRQYKYYG

-667 TGELTHLIRQL
+667 TGELTHLVRQL
-678 DMNRSKAGYKVGE
+678 DMNNSKLGYQVGE

-704 RVVLDVAHAAHV
+704 RVVLDVAHLAHV
-716 TLGPTLMTS
+716 TLGPSLMTS
-725 VCRTMNKMGL
+725 VCRGMNKMGL

-748 PKPSDLTQFIIEK
+748 PKPSDLTQFIIERSIPK
-761 SLTPTPSPI
+761 HEEEHKDL
-770 GEKNS
+770 
-775 GAAEAAPSRGR
+775 
-786 TEGASK
+786 K

-798 CINQTMGQSKQG
+798 CINQTMGLSKES
-810 GKKHDL
+810 KVKHAL

-830 VIFPEGMERM
+830 VIFPEGMDRM

-868 ASEEGKYPVLCAQSP
+868 ASEQGRYPVLCAQSP
-883 CLHRMKKVMGE
+883 CLHRMKKVM
-894 QEQNDARIGSA
+894 Q
-905 EREEARREGKVM
+905 
-917 KKMKLYEPA
+917 KMKLYEPA
-926 EFIMKYLVPRL
+926 EFIMTYLVDRL
-937 DFHPID
+937 DFHPTD
-943 RPIALHITCSTRQ
+943 KRIALHLTCSTRQ
-956 MGVADDLINLA
+956 MGVDKDMIALA
-967 KLCSTK
+967 KLCSNN

-983 GFAGDRGFTYP
+983 GFAGDRGFTFP

-1026 LETNTGIPYMSIVY
+1026 LEHHAGIPYMNIVY
-1040 LVNECTTPK
+1040 LVNICTTAKKPK
-1049 QLSE
+1049 DS

>member
-1 MLNNFL
+1 MDKNCSLFTVHYLFFFVNLHQSIIKNPLSPMLNQFL
-7 TELRRAIPSERIY
+7 SDLRQVMSSDRIY

-34 FYRQIPKVVIR
+34 FYRQIPKVVVR
-45 SDGEEEISQIVK
+45 SDGEAEISKIVQ
-57 LCQKYKLPFTF
+57 LCRKYKLPFTF

-92 EKWSIED
+92 EKYKIINN
-99 SEESN
+99 EEF
-104 LNIKLQPGIV
+104 IKLQPGIV
-114 GSRVNEILK
+114 GARVNEILK

-171 TDGTILDTGDK
+171 TDGTILDTGDEE
-182 ASREAFRQSH
+182 SREAFRKSH
-192 PEFIKKIEE
+192 PEFLAKIEA

-258 EVTMKTLIDYKY
+258 EVTMKTLYDYKY

-288 VAMKKLKAGEEDL
+288 VAMKKLKAGEDDL
-301 KMSAENLM
+301 RMSAEDLM

-315 LDYMSLNSVD
+315 LDYKSLSSVD
-325 DPVFLQYKRDV
+325 DPVYLQYQKDV

-357 ETKGITHE
+357 ETKGVTHE

-370 IEKIKECLGQ
+370 IEAIKTCIGQ

-437 KLQKLIADHGYSDAC
+437 KLQKLIADHGYDDAC

-512 KYEWGEK
+512 KYEWGDK
-519 AYEAMRELKAIFD
+519 AYEIMKELKAIFD

-547 DCFIKCLKPLPVLDY
+547 DCFIKCLKPLPVLSFDY
-562 DFDSVPDGG
+562 DSVPDGG
-571 HYLMDPKLS
+571 KYLMDPKLS

-626 LEATGKNPE
+626 LEATGRDPQ
-635 RAATLRKQYKYYG
+635 RADTLRKQYKYYG

-667 TGELTHLIRQL
+667 TGELTHLIRQM
-678 DMNRSKAGYKVGE
+678 DMNNSTLGYQVGE

-716 TLGPTLMTS
+716 TLGPKLMTN

-735 PLWTTAMPKKKRQ
+735 PLWTTAMPKKRRQ

-761 SLTPTPSPI
+761 SIPQHEEQHSDF
-770 GEKNS
+770 
-775 GAAEAAPSRGR
+775 
-786 TEGASK
+786 K

-830 VIFPEGMERM
+830 VVFPKGMEKM

-854 ADRKSAELEAALWK
+854 ADRKSGELEKALWE
-868 ASEEGKYPVLCAQSP
+868 ASEQGKYPVLCAQSP
-883 CLHRMKKVMGE
+883 CLHRMKKVM
-894 QEQNDARIGSA
+894 
-905 EREEARREGKVM
+905 
-917 KKMKLYEPA
+917 KKMHLYEPA
-926 EFIMKYLVPRL
+926 EFIMKYLVPRP
-937 DFHPID
+937 DFHPTD

-967 KLCSTK
+967 KMCSTK
-973 VFLPEGVGCC
+973 VYLPEGVGCC
-983 GFAGDRGFTYP
+983 GFAGDRGFTFP
-994 ELNKYGLRKLRP
+994 EMNKYALRKLRP

-1049 QLSE
+1049 S

>member
-7 TELRRAIPSERIY
+7 NDLKQFLPTERIY

-45 SDGEEEISQIVK
+45 SDGEEEISRIVQ
-57 LCQKYKLPFTF
+57 LCQKHKMPFTF

-92 EKWSIED
+92 EKYEIGEGQD
-99 SEESN
+99 T
-104 LNIKLQPGIV
+104 IKLQPGIV
-114 GSRVNEILK
+114 GARVNDILK

-171 TDGTILDTGDK
+171 TDSTVLDTGSK
-182 ASREAFRQSH
+182 ESREAFCKSH
-192 PEFIKKIEE
+192 PEFLKKIED
-201 LRDKVRADEEL
+201 LRDKVRADKEL
-212 ASRIRTKYSIK
+212 ADRISKKYSIK

-258 EVTMKTLIDYKY
+258 EVTMKTLYDYKF

-325 DPVFLQYKRDV
+325 DPVFLQYKKDV

-344 EPGDY
+344 QPGDY

-357 ETKGITHE
+357 ETKGVTHE

-390 EDPAVYGK
+390 EDPAVFGK

-437 KLQKLIADHGYSDAC
+437 KLQKLIADHGYNDAC

-519 AYEAMRELKAIFD
+519 AYETMKELKAIFD
-532 PDGLLNQGVIFNDDP
+532 PEGLLNQGVIFNDDP
-547 DCFIKCLKPLPVLDY
+547 DCFIKCLKPLPVLSYDY
-562 DFDSVPDGG
+562 ASVPDGG
-571 HYLMDPKLS
+571 RYLMEPGLS
-580 TAKETIEQVKRA
+580 TAEETVEQVKRA

-613 SRMRIAVQREIRE
+613 SRMRIAVQREICD
-626 LEATGKNPE
+626 LEATGRDP
-635 RAATLRKQYKYYG
+635 RRLATLRRQYKYYG

-678 DMNRSKAGYKVGE
+678 DMNNSKLGYQVGE

-704 RVVLDVAHAAHV
+704 RVVLDVAHLAHV
-716 TLGPTLMTS
+716 TLGPSLMTS
-725 VCRTMNKMGL
+725 VCRGMNKMGL

-748 PKPSDLTQFIIEK
+748 PKPSDLTQFIIERSIPK
-761 SLTPTPSPI
+761 HEEEHKDL
-770 GEKNS
+770 
-775 GAAEAAPSRGR
+775 
-786 TEGASK
+786 K

-798 CINQTMGQSKQG
+798 CINQMMGLSKES
-810 GKKHDL
+810 KVKHAL

-830 VIFPEGMERM
+830 VIFPEGMDRM

-868 ASEEGKYPVLCAQSP
+868 ASEQGRYPVLCAQSP
-883 CLHRMKKVMGE
+883 CLHRMKKVM
-894 QEQNDARIGSA
+894 Q
-905 EREEARREGKVM
+905 
-917 KKMKLYEPA
+917 KMKLYEPA
-926 EFIMKYLVPRL
+926 EFIMTYLVDRL
-937 DFHPID
+937 DFHPTD
-943 RPIALHITCSTRQ
+943 KRIALHLTCSTRQ
-956 MGVADDLINLA
+956 MGVDKDMIALA
-967 KLCSTK
+967 KLCSNN

-983 GFAGDRGFTYP
+983 GFAGDRGFTFP
-994 ELNKYGLRKLRP
+994 ELNNYGLRKLRP

-1026 LETNTGIPYMSIVY
+1026 LEHHAGIPYMNIVY
-1040 LVNECTTPK
+1040 LVNICTTAKKPK
-1049 QLSE
+1049 DS